1 VIKIKILLT
10 RLAIAK
16 FEVTPSRM
24 VVTFHEKTSVPPKSG
39 GSAPSRRGRYR
50 LTPESKL
57 VVEGKGELKRDPF
70 GTARTLLQAL
80 S

>member
-1 VIKIKILLT
+1 VAPQKVVDLL
-10 RLAIAK
+10 RHG
-16 FEVTPSRM
+16 E
-24 VVTFHEKTSVPPKSG
+24 
-39 GSAPSRRGRYR
+39 GRYR

-70 GTARTLLQAL
+70 GTARALLQAL